1 VRRSGW
7 SDPALPGEAAATLST
22 RGATIRDRKAAALA
36 GAIGSRGTHAGT
48 CEKKGDS
55 LAGRGAGDAG
65 PRPWGTRPGGLRA
78 QRVGPAAYRALLE
91 ASSAALL
98 ELVKVR
104 DELRASEARGAR
116 ERRFLRVLLDNLD
129 EGIVACD
136 ANGSLT
142 VSNPAAR
149 RLHGARLA
157 PVGGDSRGVELI
169 GRDGSV
175 LPERETPLARAL
187 RGERVRGLEMVIA
200 ARGERP
206 RTVLVNAQ
214 AMHDEKGEK
223 LGAMVAIRDIT
234 DQRAFE
240 QQLAKQALHDPL
252 TGLANRVLLAERM
265 RMSLELARSEGLD
278 VAVLMIGL
286 EGLDALEEELGEEM
300 ADKALVAL
308 SDRLTGSVRPS
319 DIVARLGRGELA
331 VVCSVSRRGGEL
343 DRLVSRLEAAL
354 APPYAVEGRLVRLRA
369 SIGAAITEAS
379 GEDPAEV
386 LNDADLA
393 MRRA

>member
-1 VRRSGW
+1 
-7 SDPALPGEAAATLST
+7 
-22 RGATIRDRKAAALA
+22 
-36 GAIGSRGTHAGT
+36 
-48 CEKKGDS
+48 